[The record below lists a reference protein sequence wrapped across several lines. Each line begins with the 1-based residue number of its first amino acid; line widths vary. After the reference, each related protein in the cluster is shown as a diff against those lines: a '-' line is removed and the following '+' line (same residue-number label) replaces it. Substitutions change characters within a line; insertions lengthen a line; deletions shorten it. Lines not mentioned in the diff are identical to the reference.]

1 MANFSS
7 ALGILLNSHIKML
20 IFKSEKYEARL
31 RPICWAGLYS
41 QYNVT
46 ACFHP
51 LVSNC
56 AWQVW

>member
-31 RPICWAGLYS
+31 RPIC
-41 QYNVT
+41 
-46 ACFHP
+46 
-51 LVSNC
+51 
-56 AWQVW
+56 